1 MPRSAHTRG
10 AAASGSRVGEWV
22 EIAVPGRPRLS
33 GRCGRIDAYDDRKR
47 RYVVDLG
54 GERVTLK
61 GSNLKATRSARRC
74 EAAEIESGGRI
85 RAAEP
90 TRRRSGRLPRS
101 DSGDEPP
108 PSRWRRL
115 CFGCVVGS
123 FALAVALYSV
133 YEPTDPTESARCR
146 PLLRL
151 LRHRSLRHFRRRRLR
166 RRLRRRHLHHRRRR
180 RLQPGKTLPSYFS
193 DSNHRRSRLR
203 RRRRYRDRRHRRR
216 HRHRHRRR
224 RRRPRRHHHCHPRR
238 THRLRR
244 TEPRSTS

>member
-1 MPRSAHTRG
+1 MVLRRASRNRLSWGFPTRGTMPRSAETRG

-22 EIAVPGRPRLS
+22 EVAVPGRPRLS

-133 YEPTDPTESARCR
+133 YEPTDPTESAALSSFAAPPPALRGR
-146 PLLRL
+146 PGASTRRGTAGCVARPGSGAGGFGKRFGLEAPTPLR
-151 LRHRSLRHFRRRRLR
+151 
-166 RRLRRRHLHHRRRR
+166 
-180 RLQPGKTLPSYFS
+180 
-193 DSNHRRSRLR
+193 
-203 RRRRYRDRRHRRR
+203 
-216 HRHRHRRR
+216 
-224 RRRPRRHHHCHPRR
+224 
-238 THRLRR
+238 
-244 TEPRSTS
+244 

>member
-1 MPRSAHTRG
+1 MVLRRASRNRRSWAFPTRGTIDTMPRSAETRG

-22 EIAVPGRPRLS
+22 EVAVPGRPKLS

-61 GSNLKATRSARRC
+61 GSNLKATRRARRC

-133 YEPTDPTESARCR
+133 YEPTDATESAALS
-146 PLLRL
+146 PLCA
-151 LRHRSLRHFRRRRLR
+151 SSGTAFPPVCRRRLR

-180 RLQPGKTLPSYFS
+180 RLQPGETLP
-193 DSNHRRSRLR
+193 
-203 RRRRYRDRRHRRR
+203 
-216 HRHRHRRR
+216 
-224 RRRPRRHHHCHPRR
+224 P
-238 THRLRR
+238 T
-244 TEPRSTS
+244 

>member
-1 MPRSAHTRG
+1 MPRSAETRG

-22 EIAVPGRPRLS
+22 EVAVPGRPRLS

-115 CFGCVVGS
+115 CFGCVVARLRWQWPCTAFTS
-123 FALAVALYSV
+123 RQMQRRVR
-133 YEPTDPTESARCR
+133 RCR
-146 PLLRL
+146 PLPRL
-151 LRHRSLRHFRRRRLR
+151 LRDRSLRHFRRRRLR

-180 RLQPGKTLPSYFS
+180 RLQPGETLPSYFS

-203 RRRRYRDRRHRRR
+203 RRHRYRDRRRRRRRR
-216 HRHRHRRR
+216 HRHRRRLRRR
-224 RRRPRRHHHCHPRR
+224 HRHHRSHRRR

-244 TEPRSTS
+244 TEPRWTS